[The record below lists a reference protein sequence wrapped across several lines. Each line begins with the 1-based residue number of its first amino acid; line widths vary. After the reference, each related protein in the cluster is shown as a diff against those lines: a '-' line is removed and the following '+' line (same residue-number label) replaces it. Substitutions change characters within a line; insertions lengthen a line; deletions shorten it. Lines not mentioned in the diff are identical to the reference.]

1 MAAAMGEIE
10 DKLAELRQT
19 FRSGITKSVAWRKNQ
34 LRALIELLQDN
45 EDKIF
50 KALHQDLGKHPVETY
65 RDEASLLIIINI
77 YIYIYIIGLIKKSAK
92 YALSCLDKWMAPKK
106 RRLPLLF
113 FPASG
118 EVVSEPFGVVL
129 ICSAWNFPI
138 NLALEPLIGAIAAG
152 NTVMLKPSELAVE
165 CASFLAETIPL
176 YLDCKAIKVT
186 NGGVDVWSPRVGS
199 IVMSAAAKHLT
210 PVTLEL
216 GGKCPAILDTLSS
229 PLDIKVT
236 VKRIIGGKFASCN
249 GQVCIG
255 VDYILVEKKFA
266 ATLIELLK
274 TTIKK
279 FYGENPKDSKSISRI
294 INEYH
299 FERLRKVLEDPLVA
313 DAIVHGGL
321 LDKENLFIE
330 PTILL
335 DPPLDAEIMTEEI
348 FGPILPIITLNN
360 IQESIEFI
368 NSRPKPLVIYAF
380 TKDETFKKQIVSGTS
395 SGSLI
400 FNDTLVQQLCD
411 VLPFGGVGQSGI
423 GRYHGHYSF
432 ETFSHEKAIMQRS
445 FFLELE
451 PRYPPWNDFKMKFLR
466 LAYDFDYFNL
476 LLLLLGLKR

>member
-50 KALHQDLGKHPVETY
+50 KALHQDLGKHP
-65 RDEASLLIIINI
+65 
-77 YIYIYIIGLIKKSAK
+77 
-92 YALSCLDKWMAPKK
+92 

-186 NGGVDVWSPRVGS
+186 NGGVDVCEQLLQQKWNKIFFTGSPRVGS

-299 FERLRKVLEDPLVA
+299 FERLRKLLEDPLVA

>member
-65 RDEASLLIIINI
+65 RDE
-77 YIYIYIIGLIKKSAK
+77 IGLIKKSAK

-186 NGGVDVWSPRVGS
+186 NGGVDVCEQLLQQKWNKIFFTGSPRVGS

-299 FERLRKVLEDPLVA
+299 FERLRKLLEDPLVA

>member
-1 MAAAMGEIE
+1 M
-10 DKLAELRQT
+10 
-19 FRSGITKSVAWRKNQ
+19 
-34 LRALIELLQDN
+34 ALIQRD
-45 EDKIF
+45 IF
-50 KALHQDLGKHPVETY
+50 
-65 RDEASLLIIINI
+65 
-77 YIYIYIIGLIKKSAK
+77 
-92 YALSCLDKWMAPKK
+92 LDAD
-106 RRLPLLF
+106 
-113 FPASG
+113 
-118 EVVSEPFGVVL
+118 
-129 ICSAWNFPI
+129 
-138 NLALEPLIGAIAAG
+138 LALEPLIGAIAAG

-186 NGGVDVWSPRVGS
+186 NGGVDVCEQLLQQKWNKIFFTGSPRVGS

-249 GQVCIG
+249 GQVCVG

-266 ATLIELLK
+266 ATLIESLK

-299 FERLRKVLEDPLVA
+299 FERLRKLLKDPLVA

-348 FGPILPIITLNN
+348 FGPILPIIT
-360 IQESIEFI
+360 ESIEFI
-368 NSRPKPLVIYAF
+368 NSRPKPLAIYAF

>member
-10 DKLAELRQT
+10 DKLAELTQT

-65 RDEASLLIIINI
+65 RDE
-77 YIYIYIIGLIKKSAK
+77 IGLIKKSAK

-186 NGGVDVWSPRVGS
+186 NGGVDVCEQLLQQKWNKIFFTGSPRVGS

-255 VDYILVEKKFA
+255 VDYILVEKKFSA
-266 ATLIELLK
+266 ALIESLK

-299 FERLRKVLEDPLVA
+299 FERLRKLLEDPLVA

-380 TKDETFKKQIVSGTS
+380 TKDEAFKKQIVSGTS

-432 ETFSHEKAIMQRS
+432 ETFSHEKAIMRRS

>member
-1 MAAAMGEIE
+1 M
-10 DKLAELRQT
+10 
-19 FRSGITKSVAWRKNQ
+19 
-34 LRALIELLQDN
+34 ALIQRD
-45 EDKIF
+45 IF
-50 KALHQDLGKHPVETY
+50 
-65 RDEASLLIIINI
+65 
-77 YIYIYIIGLIKKSAK
+77 
-92 YALSCLDKWMAPKK
+92 LDAD
-106 RRLPLLF
+106 
-113 FPASG
+113 
-118 EVVSEPFGVVL
+118 
-129 ICSAWNFPI
+129 
-138 NLALEPLIGAIAAG
+138 LALEPLIGAIAAG

-186 NGGVDVWSPRVGS
+186 NGGVDVCEQLLQQKWNKIFFTGSPRVGS

-249 GQVCIG
+249 GQVCVG

-266 ATLIELLK
+266 ATLIESLK

-299 FERLRKVLEDPLVA
+299 FERLRKLLKDPLVA

-348 FGPILPIITLNN
+348 FGPILPIIT
-360 IQESIEFI
+360 
-368 NSRPKPLVIYAF
+368 
-380 TKDETFKKQIVSGTS
+380 
-395 SGSLI
+395 
-400 FNDTLVQQLCD
+400 QLCD